1 MRLLAI
7 SLLWLST
14 LKLAY
19 SQGCSD
25 AGFCTMG
32 AMKPDQPY
40 NKKAQIRLRAM
51 EISLYRGTTN
61 MTPIIYVA
69 NADFSF
75 SINNKYSFQ
84 VKLPYQMVSG
94 RLANTASL
102 GDISISATRNL
113 VSNDDYDINFSVGA
127 KIPTNNS
134 NLTEN
139 GRPLPM
145 YYQTSLGTY
154 DAIAGVSLLTRK
166 WLFATGI
173 QIPLNKNKNEFLWGR
188 WADSGEDMDYIE
200 KYARANNLNRGIDVM
215 LRIERNF
222 RFSQF
227 NFSLGLL
234 PIYRIK
240 KDEVRL
246 SDGSI
251 FKSNDAQG
259 LAASVIGTMGYN
271 INIHHG
277 LRLLIG
283 HKIEQRKINADGL
296 SRELVSSIAYIYRF

>member
-1 MRLLAI
+1 
-7 SLLWLST
+7 
-14 LKLAY
+14 
-19 SQGCSD
+19 
-25 AGFCTMG
+25 MG

-51 EISLYRGTTN
+51 EISFYRGATN

-94 RLANTASL
+94 RLANTASV

-113 VSNDDYDINFSVGA
+113 VSNDDYDVNFSVGA

-166 WLFATGI
+166 WLFAAGI
-173 QIPLNKNKNEFLWGR
+173 QIPLNNNENEFLWGA
-188 WADSGEDMDYIE
+188 WEDSGEDIEYIR
-200 KYARANNLNRGIDVM
+200 KYARANNLKRGIDVM

-227 NFSLGLL
+227 NFSVGLL

-240 KDEVRL
+240 RDEVLL

-271 INIHHG
+271 VNIHHG
-277 LRLLIG
+277 FRLLIG
-283 HKIEQRKINADGL
+283 HVIKQRKINADGL
-296 SRELVSSIAYIYRF
+296 SRELVSSVAYIYRF

>member
-7 SLLWLST
+7 FLLWLST

-51 EISLYRGTTN
+51 EISFYRGTTN

>member
-277 LRLLIG
+277 LRL
-283 HKIEQRKINADGL
+283 
-296 SRELVSSIAYIYRF
+296 